1 MDINEK
7 LVELQGSEVAYI
19 NSPGV
24 PHIDN
29 STKES
34 LDNREAVNPLDLGK
48 GGVGWMALSIFL
60 LFMVYLMSL
69 FYSYSLIRLVDPAEC
84 AASGGEY
91 GVRVGI
97 RYDTAAGCSEGLC
110 RFKALTLKDA
120 VNICDLNPIQCEAFY
135 YDGGFIDFMRLD
147 STEYPAEGGVY
158 IRQNTVS
165 IQGVV

>member
-7 LVELQGSEVAYI
+7 LSELQGPEAAYFNSEEDF
-19 NSPGV
+19 NNT
-24 PHIDN
+24 D
-29 STKES
+29 S
-34 LDNREAVNPLDLGK
+34 LDNSLDLGK

-60 LFMVYLMSL
+60 LLMVYLMSL
-69 FYSYSLIRLVDPAEC
+69 FYSYSLIRLVDPTEC
-84 AASGGEY
+84 TASDGEY

-97 RYDTAAGCSEGLC
+97 RYDTTAGCSDGLC

-120 VNICDLNPIQCEAFY
+120 VGICDSNPIQCEAFY
-135 YDGGFIDFMRLD
+135 YDGGYVDFMRLN

-165 IQGVV
+165 IQEGS